1 MAGRKCTALYLS
13 RREQVRWEPA
23 PAHIP
28 DMKHRKRGSKEAAA
42 TAAMAAA
49 STRRSDEQNAQ
60 IALELERKKEVKV
73 SKLKI
78 LFTIAIPVI
87 LSVYLASSPRE
98 SIVSQLN
105 HSAFD
110 DFYAAHVQPVLDRG
124 MSALNGTRIE
134 SEETTR
140 VGYRLRHHPESFD
153 KDENGTLFGSGE
165 QRKGARAKYP
175 IVLIPGFVTT
185 GLELWE
191 GHDCF
196 KQHFRQRLWGSVSM
210 ARTFFSDRE
219 CWRKHLA
226 LDPKTGESDVFRL

>member
-1 MAGRKCTALYLS
+1 
-13 RREQVRWEPA
+13 
-23 PAHIP
+23 
-28 DMKHRKRGSKEAAA
+28 MKHKKRGSKEAAA
-42 TAAMAAA
+42 TAAMAAV
-49 STRRSDEQNAQ
+49 SSRRSDEQNAQ
-60 IALELERKKEVKV
+60 IALDSERKKAV
-73 SKLKI
+73 SKLKF
-78 LFTIAIPVI
+78 LAIAIIVMIP
-87 LSVYLASSPRE
+87 VYLISSSPRE
-98 SIVSQLN
+98 TIVPQIN

-124 MSALNGTRIE
+124 MSALNGTRVE
-134 SEETTR
+134 SEEKTR

-153 KDENGTLFGSGE
+153 KDENGTSRGSGE
-165 QRKGARAKYP
+165 RREGASAKHP

-191 GHDCF
+191 GHECF

-226 LDPKTGESDVFRL
+226 LDPKTGKFGIWN